1 MFGSMNALKAHVEN
15 GRIIVDEPTDLPD
28 GTVLHVVPVS
38 DDMDAEERAAL
49 ERSIE
54 EGYEDFEKGDVEDAF
69 EHLAR
74 IRSASEDPDRRPPS
88 GSGGTRA

>member
-1 MFGSMNALKAHVEN
+1 MNALKAHVEN

-28 GTVLHVVPVS
+28 GTLLHVLPVS
-38 DDMDAEERAAL
+38 DGMDPAERAAL

-74 IRSASEDPDRRPPS
+74 IRSEGEDRDRRTPS
-88 GSGGTRA
+88 RPGGTRT